1 MSLKK
6 IKVLDVVVVGTGLAG
21 LNFIDKYLEKKN
33 KIDVIS
39 PSFEKEPETNIKT
52 KIKLLP
58 SQMRGKYNNVKNY
71 YYVNNLEIRS
81 NCKALGSLNF
91 GGLSNY
97 WGLQIDSYIKN
108 NEKYLR
114 KNKFN
119 QIAKH
124 LVEFLKKFKLVGSFK
139 FNGKKVYNND
149 FILPNNLNNLDK
161 NTKEF
166 ICHKPILAF
175 STPKNFNGNLNN
187 VIEDKQKLTAKN
199 FFKKIKKKNRII
211 FHNYYL

>member
-81 NCKALGSLNF
+81 NCKALGFLNF

-108 NEKYLR
+108 NEK
-114 KNKFN
+114 
-119 QIAKH
+119 
-124 LVEFLKKFKLVGSFK
+124 
-139 FNGKKVYNND
+139 
-149 FILPNNLNNLDK
+149 
-161 NTKEF
+161 
-166 ICHKPILAF
+166 
-175 STPKNFNGNLNN
+175 
-187 VIEDKQKLTAKN
+187 
-199 FFKKIKKKNRII
+199 
-211 FHNYYL
+211 